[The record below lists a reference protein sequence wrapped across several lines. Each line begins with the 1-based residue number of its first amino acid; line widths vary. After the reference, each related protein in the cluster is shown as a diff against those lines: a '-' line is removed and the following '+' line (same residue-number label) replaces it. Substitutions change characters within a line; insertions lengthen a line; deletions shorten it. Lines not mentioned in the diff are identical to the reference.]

1 MRTFA
6 LLHIS
11 TTPKHYNRINHS
23 ISNIYP
29 KQTNTMKRI
38 SLLLIALVAVA
49 SVNAQLLW
57 KISGNGLQKPSYLF
71 GTHHIAPIS
80 VIESTPGLTDALN
93 NADMLYGEVDMSVL
107 SDPSVQM
114 QMGMATMAPQDS
126 TLSKVMSQADMDALT
141 KMLTELNA
149 PVTPAMIEPLKPSAI
164 SNLLTLLIS
173 TKEFPDFDQTKQLD
187 ATLQAMATEKG
198 KPVKGLETIQSQVDL
213 LFNSPISEQA
223 KSLHETLAD
232 PEKAAH
238 MAHLMADAYMSG
250 KLNELERLMTDPE
263 SGMTAEE
270 SERLITRRNS
280 AWVDVLIGILPT
292 ASVIA
297 VVGAGHL
304 PGEKGLI
311 SLLRAKGYDV
321 TPVEK

>member
-1 MRTFA
+1 
-6 LLHIS
+6 
-11 TTPKHYNRINHS
+11 
-23 ISNIYP
+23 
-29 KQTNTMKRI
+29 MKRI
-38 SLLLIALVAVA
+38 SLLLIALVAVV

-71 GTHHIAPIS
+71 GTHHIAPLS
-80 VIESTPGLTDALN
+80 VIESTPGLTDALD
-93 NADMLYGEVDMSVL
+93 NADVLYGEVDMSVL

-126 TLSKVMSQADMDALT
+126 TLSKVMSQADMETLA

-149 PVTPAMIEPLKPSAI
+149 PVTPAMIEPLKPATI
-164 SNLLTLLIS
+164 TNLLTMLMA
-173 TKEFPDFDQTKQLD
+173 TKEFPEFDQTKQLD

-198 KPVKGLETIQSQVDL
+198 KPVKGLETLQSQIDL

-223 KSLHETLAD
+223 KSLHEELAD
-232 PEKAAH
+232 PEKSAR

-250 KLNELERLMTDPE
+250 KLNELERLMNDPAT
-263 SGMTAEE
+263 GMTAEE

-321 TPVEK
+321 NPVEK